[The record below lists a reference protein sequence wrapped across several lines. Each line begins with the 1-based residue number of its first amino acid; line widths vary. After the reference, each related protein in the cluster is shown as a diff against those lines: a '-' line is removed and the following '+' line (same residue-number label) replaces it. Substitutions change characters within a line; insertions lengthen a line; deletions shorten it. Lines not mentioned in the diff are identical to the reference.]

1 MAIKYL
7 DNDGL
12 LYLWGLIK
20 AKVSNAAA
28 TKVDKESGKV
38 LSSNDYTDD
47 EKSKLGNVAAGAQVN
62 KIETIKVNGVVQDI
76 KTKEVDI
83 TVPTDNASLANGAGY
98 QKAAEVQAAINEALS
113 GITGIDFQIVSALPA
128 TGVKGTIYLMAHSH
142 GTGDSYDEYIWLP
155 TSSKFEKIGNTD
167 IDLSGYLKK
176 TDMVAIT
183 NAEIDTITAL

>member
-20 AKVSNAAA
+20 AQVSNAAA

-62 KIETIKVNGVVQDI
+62 KIESIKVNGVVQDI

-113 GITGIDFQIVSALPA
+113 GITGSDLQIVSALPA
-128 TGVKGTIYLMAHSH
+128 TGKKGTIYLMAHSH

-183 NAEIDTITAL
+183 NAEIDTITA

>member
-20 AKVSNAAA
+20 AQVSNAAA

-62 KIETIKVNGVVQDI
+62 KIESIKVNGVVQDI

-83 TVPTDNASLANGAGY
+83 TVPTDNASLDNGAGY

-183 NAEIDTITAL
+183 NAEIDTITA

>member
-1 MAIKYL
+1 MAIKYRE
-7 DNDGL
+7 NDGL

-20 AKVSNAAA
+20 AQVSNAAA

-47 EKSKLGNVAAGAQVN
+47 EKSKLGNVSAGAQVN

-183 NAEIDTITAL
+183 NAEIDTITA